1 MDLGDLDEKSRK
13 LLEEHAAE
21 MAKKMQALMADTDM
35 SEEGRA
41 ARAKKMQ
48 ELQEESR
55 RKAMEILDADA
66 RLKVDQRTEDR
77 ELKIATD
84 EIEEALAAIVDA
96 EKNPPASLGFEN
108 LIDHINKALSKV
120 SAHVDAHTDADV
132 ASGASLLEATE
143 HETQNA
149 I

>member
-41 ARAKKMQ
+41 ARAKKMA
-48 ELQEESR
+48 ELQDESR
-55 RKAMEILDADA
+55 KKAMEILDADA

-96 EKNPPASLGFEN
+96 EKSPPASLGFEN
-108 LIDHINKALSKV
+108 LLNHINKALSRV
-120 SAHVDAHTDADV
+120 SAHVDANSDA
-132 ASGASLLEATE
+132 
-143 HETQNA
+143 
-149 I
+149 